1 MLKSTIQEIIK
12 IQMKILHFLL
22 FSFLLG
28 VCLILGAGFY
38 IFNNY
43 SVDFSPLAHYNPGHP
58 SILLDDQ
65 GNEWGRFQLDRR
77 EPICLDAMPLHVRHA
92 FLAAEDW
99 DFFNHNGISWKG
111 IIRSVLVNLKSGR
124 KKQGASTITQQL
136 VKLLFFD
143 SAKTYK
149 RKIKEQIYAVLV
161 EKQFTKEQILET
173 YLNHV
178 YFGFGIYGVEAA
190 SQRFWGKHASQLTID
205 ESATLAAVIRSPGHY
220 CPIIVPEAARKRRNI
235 ILHSMQ
241 KLGFISQD
249 QYQEAI
255 KVPMIV
261 KEADTSVLAPHLKE
275 MIRIQLEEEIGKGV
289 LYTGGLIIQTTIN
302 RHIQECAQKS
312 FHEHM
317 SQFKKEIM
325 PEVDGGLLTIDSK
338 TGEIKAMVGGY
349 DFNSSKVNRAW
360 QARRQMGSVFK
371 PIIFAAAVQAGAS
384 FADTEIDEPITIEQ
398 YGALWQPNN
407 YNKRFEGQMT
417 LAHSVVRSNNIISVK
432 TLLKT
437 GILNVVQLAQA
448 CHLEDKI
455 NPYPSLA
462 LGCIDAKLK
471 EVTAMFNI
479 FANKGQYVEP
489 YVIKSVKD
497 QWGTRLYKS
506 NPKHDQVLPEIVVDK
521 VAKVLELPIKRWRHA
536 YKQQLLEDD
545 VICKTGTTNDCRTCW
560 FAGSTPELTTAIY
573 IGCDDNRSMGD
584 VYPIKTAFP
593 IWLGL
598 HSALKPTGKKF
609 NYHPSLRPVLV
620 NQYTGHIVRGYDHD
634 AIEIFI

>member
-1 MLKSTIQEIIK
+1 
-12 IQMKILHFLL
+12 MKILRILL
-22 FSFLLG
+22 FSFLTG
-28 VCLILGAGFY
+28 ICLILGVGFY

-43 SVDFSPLAHYNPGHP
+43 TVDFSPLAHYNPGHP

-65 GNEWGRFQLDRR
+65 GYEWGRFQLDRR
-77 EPICLDAMPLHVRHA
+77 EPIPLDAMPLHVRNA
-92 FLAAEDW
+92 FIAAEDW
-99 DFFNHNGISWKG
+99 DFFNHHGISWKG
-111 IIRSVLVNLKSGR
+111 IIRSLIVNVRSGR

-161 EKQFTKEQILET
+161 EQQFTKEQILET

-190 SQRFWGKHASQLTID
+190 SQRFWGKHASQLSID
-205 ESATLAAVIRSPGHY
+205 ESALLAAVIRSPGHY
-220 CPIIVPEAARKRRNI
+220 CPISLPEAAQKRRNI
-235 ILHSMQ
+235 ILQSMK
-241 KLGFISQD
+241 KLGFID
-249 QYQEAI
+249 DTHYQTALKMPLCI
-255 KVPMIV
+255 
-261 KEADTSVLAPHLKE
+261 KEAPTNVFAPHLKE
-275 MIRIQLEEEIGKGV
+275 MIRVQLEDEVGKGV

-338 TGEIKAMVGGY
+338 TGEIKAMIGGY
-349 DFNSSKVNRAW
+349 DFNTSKVNRAW

-371 PIIFAAAVQAGAS
+371 PIIFAAAIQAGAS

-407 YNKRFEGQMT
+407 YNKKFEGQMT
-417 LAHSVVRSNNIISVK
+417 LAHSVVRSNNIVSVK

-437 GILNVVQLAQA
+437 GIPSVVALARA

-471 EVTAMFNI
+471 EVTGMFNI
-479 FANKGQYVEP
+479 FANKGAYVEP

-497 QWGTRLYKS
+497 QWGTRIYKS
-506 NPKHDQVLPEIVVDK
+506 NPKHDQIASEMVADK

-536 YKQQLLEDD
+536 YKQQLLHDD

-560 FAGSTPELTTAIY
+560 FAGSTPELTTTVY

-598 HSALKPTGKKF
+598 HSALQPTNKKF

-620 NQYTGHIVRGYDHD
+620 NQYTGRLARVNDPE
-634 AIEIFI
+634 AIEIFA

>member
-1 MLKSTIQEIIK
+1 
-12 IQMKILHFLL
+12 MKILRILIF
-22 FSFLLG
+22 FFISII
-28 VCLILGAGFY
+28 CLIGGAAY
-38 IFNNY
+38 YVLNNY
-43 SVDFSPLAHYNPGHP
+43 TVDFSPLAHYNPGHP

-77 EPICLDAMPLHVRHA
+77 EPIPLDAMPLHVRNA
-92 FLAAEDW
+92 FIAAEDW
-99 DFFNHNGISWKG
+99 DFFNHSGISYKG
-111 IIRSVLVNLKSGR
+111 IIRSLLVNLRYGR

-178 YFGFGIYGVEAA
+178 YFGFGIYGIQAA
-190 SQRFWGKHASQLTID
+190 SQRFWGKHAAQLSID

-220 CPIIVPEAARKRRNI
+220 CPIILPEAARKRRNI
-235 ILHSMQ
+235 ILNSMQ
-241 KLGFISQD
+241 KLGFISD
-249 QYQEAI
+249 VEYQAAI
-255 KVPMIV
+255 KVPMII
-261 KEADTSVLAPHLKE
+261 KESDTSVLAPHVKE
-275 MIRIQLEEEIGKGV
+275 MIRVQLEEEIGKGV
-289 LYTGGLIIQTTIN
+289 LYTGGLIIQTTLN
-302 RHIQECAQKS
+302 RSIQELAQKS
-312 FHEHM
+312 FHENM
-317 SQFKKEIM
+317 SQYKKEIM
-325 PEVDGGLLTIDSK
+325 PEIDGGLLTINSK

-349 DFNSSKVNRAW
+349 DFNSSKLNRAW
-360 QARRQMGSVFK
+360 QAKRQMGSVFK
-371 PIIFAAAVQAGAS
+371 PIIFAAAIQSGAS

-437 GILNVVQLAQA
+437 GIPTVVNLAHA
-448 CHLEDKI
+448 CRLEDKI

-471 EVTAMFNI
+471 EVISMFNI
-479 FANKGQYVEP
+479 FANKGQYIQP

-521 VAKVLELPIKRWRHA
+521 VAKVLELPIKRWRQA

-609 NYHPSLRPVLV
+609 NYNPSLRPVLV
-620 NQYTGHIVRGYDHD
+620 NQYTGHLARPHDPD
-634 AIEIFI
+634 AIEIFV